1 MGRSV
6 VVDPVV
12 APATSIVDVQSS
24 MASLPASAAGIYT
37 THAEVG
43 DGGRGPG
50 GRYTPGAAPRQGV
63 ASMQRDEGERR
74 VQTVCLVV
82 LATFAVGAALR
93 WLAPVMIP
101 FVLAVFFAFILS
113 PLIELQVAR
122 LRMPRA
128 AAISVT
134 LVLAFLLF
142 AGVAALVS
150 ASVRQLAAN
159 ADGYQAKATAL
170 VNMAASTLSLERF
183 GIDAAAVSDPLKKF
197 SVGALG
203 KLLLG
208 TTNAIL
214 DILSNGFLVL
224 VFMVFL
230 LLGASGRP
238 PDPDSTWSE
247 IDARIKR
254 YLVTKGVLSAATGA
268 LVGSALSLLGIDL
281 ALVFGLFAFL
291 LELHPEHRLHHR
303 HLPAAARG
311 HRQPGRL
318 DGRRRAR
325 HRDPGRHPVLHR
337 QHHRAEGHGRIARPA
352 PGGDP
357 AEPDHLGN
365 AVGHR
370 RHAAVDADPGRDQDP
385 VREVRG
391 HPAAGRR
398 CWRAV
403 DLRA

>member
-1 MGRSV
+1 MHRN
-6 VVDPVV
+6 
-12 APATSIVDVQSS
+12 
-24 MASLPASAAGIYT
+24 GI
-37 THAEVG
+37 
-43 DGGRGPG
+43 
-50 GRYTPGAAPRQGV
+50 
-63 ASMQRDEGERR
+63 ERR

-82 LATFAVGAALR
+82 LATLAAGGTLH

-113 PLIELQVAR
+113 PLIEFQVAR

-150 ASVRQLAAN
+150 ASVAQLAAN

-170 VNMAASTLSLERF
+170 VNMAASMLSLERL

-197 SVGALG
+197 SVGTLG

-208 TTNAIL
+208 TTKAIR

-224 VFMVFL
+224 IFMVFL
-230 LLGASGRP
+230 LLGGSGRP

-291 LELHPEHRLHHR
+291 LNFIPSIGSIIATFLPLPVVIASPDVSMATAVLAIAIPGAIQLTIGNIIEPKIMGESLDLHPVAILLNLIIWGMLWGIVGMLLSTPILAVMKILFEKFDGTRPL
-303 HLPAAARG
+303 AALLA
-311 HRQPGRL
+311 
-318 DGRRRAR
+318 
-325 HRDPGRHPVLHR
+325 
-337 QHHRAEGHGRIARPA
+337 GRI
-352 PGGDP
+352 G
-357 AEPDHLGN
+357 
-365 AVGHR
+365 
-370 RHAAVDADPGRDQDP
+370 
-385 VREVRG
+385 EVR
-391 HPAAGRR
+391 A
-398 CWRAV
+398 
-403 DLRA
+403 

>member
-1 MGRSV
+1 M
-6 VVDPVV
+6 
-12 APATSIVDVQSS
+12 
-24 MASLPASAAGIYT
+24 
-37 THAEVG
+37 H
-43 DGGRGPG
+43 
-50 GRYTPGAAPRQGV
+50 
-63 ASMQRDEGERR
+63 RDEVERR
-74 VQTVCLVV
+74 VQTVCLAI
-82 LATFAVGAALR
+82 LATLAVGATLH

-113 PLIELQVAR
+113 PLIEFQVAR

-128 AAISVT
+128 AAIPIT

-150 ASVRQLAAN
+150 ASVGQLAAN
-159 ADGYQAKATAL
+159 AEGYQAKATTL
-170 VNMAASTLSLERF
+170 VNMAASMLSLERF
-183 GIDAAAVSDPLKKF
+183 GIDAAVVSDPLKKF

-214 DILSNGFLVL
+214 DLLSNGVLVL
-224 VFMVFL
+224 IFMVFL

-291 LELHPEHRLHHR
+291 LNFIPSIGSIIATLLPLPVVIASPDVSMVAAVLAIAIPGAIQLSIGNIIEPKVMGESFDLHPVAILMNLIIWGMLWGIVGMLLSTPILVVMKILLEKSEGTRPL
-303 HLPAAARG
+303 AALLA
-311 HRQPGRL
+311 
-318 DGRRRAR
+318 
-325 HRDPGRHPVLHR
+325 
-337 QHHRAEGHGRIARPA
+337 GRI
-352 PGGDP
+352 
-357 AEPDHLGN
+357 EK
-365 AVGHR
+365 
-370 RHAAVDADPGRDQDP
+370 
-385 VREVRG
+385 
-391 HPAAGRR
+391 
-398 CWRAV
+398 
-403 DLRA
+403 LRA